1 MTATNRQ
8 VETIAPEIP
17 YALAKTHLDEALR
30 DAAYELLPTSRRA
43 YRTDA
48 LQFAHWLLEHDLT
61 PNELT
66 RSDMLAY
73 RGFLQ
78 TRQLANASAN
88 RKFSVARTLLEQ
100 LVLNDQL
107 HANPATG
114 IEGFTTNDETTHV
127 VLTDWQAQGLIDA
140 IDTST
145 LMGQRDYVLILLL
158 LRTGIR
164 RAEAA
169 ALRVADLSE
178 DQGHHIATIRH
189 GKGNRRRTVKVP
201 VDVWRDLDNYL
212 QAVRLAHASWL
223 AQLTAQANER
233 IWVHA
238 EQKAAWLAARTREHE
253 MSLDDPLFVSFRRGD
268 HPTRKP
274 IGEKSIENQVR
285 FYAELIGLDKL
296 RPHGL
301 RATFIT
307 LTLENGATLEQ
318 TQYAAGHRDPRT
330 TQRYRA
336 RKLNLDNNAV
346 DKLTI
351 RRHEQ

>member
-8 VETIAPEIP
+8 VETSAPDIP
-17 YALAKTHLDEALR
+17 YALAKTRLDEALR
-30 DAAYELLPTSRRA
+30 DTEYQLLPNSRRA

-48 LQFAHWLLEHDLT
+48 LQFARWLVERDLMPT
-61 PNELT
+61 ELT

-73 RGFLQ
+73 RYHLQ
-78 TRQLANASAN
+78 ERGIANATAN
-88 RKFSVARTLLEQ
+88 RKLSVARSLLEQ
-100 LVLNDQL
+100 MTLNGAL

-114 IEGFTTNDETTHV
+114 IEGFGTNDETTHL

-158 LRTGIR
+158 LRTGMR

-201 VDVWRDLDNYL
+201 VDVWRDLDDYL

-223 AQLTAQANER
+223 AHLTVQANEKV
-233 IWVHA
+233 WASV
-238 EQKAAWLAARTREHE
+238 EQKASWLAARTREHE

-268 HPTRKP
+268 HPTRNP
-274 IGEKSIENQVR
+274 LGEKSIENQVIS
-285 FYAELIGLDKL
+285 YAELIGLDKL

-336 RKLNLDNNAV
+336 RKVNLDNNAV

-351 RRHEQ
+351 RRRDA